1 MSIRNLPTFDP
12 ESADTL
18 AVIETPKRSRNK
30 FAYNQALDV
39 FELKKV
45 LPRGMIFPTISVSS
59 RRLKVMMAIR
69 WTFCRF

>member
-1 MSIRNLPTFDP
+1 MSIRHPPTFDP

-18 AVIETPKRSRNK
+18 AVIETPKRNRNK

-45 LPRGMIFPTISVSS
+45 LPRNDFS
-59 RRLKVMMAIR
+59 L
-69 WTFCRF
+69 RFRFHPVDER